1 MTFTVS
7 HRQAGTKRSG
17 VAGLVRHEF
26 RDIDKSNGVETQHS
40 NERIVP
46 ERTHLNESWMWVDGQ
61 QTALTDSRQ
70 ITDELD
76 RRLESAGGTRTNK
89 KTGKVTKVAIRE
101 DAKVVRD
108 IVLQL
113 DPQFTRSSARLLD
126 DDEEEHRE
134 EVRRLLG
141 EMVQHYADL
150 YGQKNLL
157 AASLHWDET
166 SPHVHLLVTPIDD
179 DGRVRQESFIKGRQA
194 MRDNDRAMRR
204 RLEKVGYDVDK
215 EPRGGNRSNMSID
228 EYAQWQE
235 SIERVE
241 AQEVEVADRAI
252 KVRVRESDVNA
263 RERSLEAREASVSSR
278 EAEVGVREAEAAKT
292 AQKAAQEL
300 SAAQAAKD
308 QYLEGLERAQEV
320 RSAFQDLNAELLRG
334 SRVVSRDAY
343 LGRVQPAQKRAENS
357 VREHAQWL
365 MSKPE
370 DTVDPEHGPE
380 LGG

>member
-7 HRQAGTKRSG
+7 HRQAGAKRAG
-17 VAGLVRHEF
+17 VGGLVRHEF

-61 QTALTDSRQ
+61 QVALTDSRQ

-76 RRLESAGGTRTNK
+76 SRLENAGGTRTNK
-89 KTGKVTKVAIRE
+89 KTGEVRRIALQKN
-101 DAKVVRD
+101 AKVVRD
-108 IVLQL
+108 MVLQL
-113 DPQFTRSSARLLD
+113 DPKFTRSSARLLE
-126 DDEEEHRE
+126 DDEEDRRE
-134 EVRRLLG
+134 EVRSLLG

-194 MRDNDRAMRR
+194 MKDNDRAMRR
-204 RLEKVGYDVDK
+204 RLESVGYDVDR

-241 AQEVEVADRAI
+241 AQEVEVADRAV

-263 RERSLEAREASVSSR
+263 RERSLDAREASMSSR
-278 EAEVGVREAEAAKT
+278 EAEVGAREAEVVKRS
-292 AQKAAQEL
+292 QKAVQEL
-300 SAAQAAKD
+300 SAAEAVKVE
-308 QYLEGLERAQEV
+308 YLEGVERTHAV

-334 SRVVSRDAY
+334 TRVVSRDVY
-343 LGRVQPAQKRAENS
+343 RDRVQPAQKRAETS
-357 VREHAQWL
+357 VREQAQWL

-370 DTVDPEHGPE
+370 DTVDPEPGAE
-380 LGG
+380 LGE

>member
-7 HRQAGTKRSG
+7 HRQAGAKRAG
-17 VAGLVRHEF
+17 VGGLVRHEF

-61 QTALTDSRQ
+61 QVALTDSRQ

-76 RRLESAGGTRTNK
+76 SRLENAGGTRTNK
-89 KTGKVTKVAIRE
+89 KTGEVRRIALQKN
-101 DAKVVRD
+101 AKVVRD
-108 IVLQL
+108 MVLQL
-113 DPQFTRSSARLLD
+113 DPKFTRSSARLLE
-126 DDEEEHRE
+126 DDEEDRRE
-134 EVRRLLG
+134 EVRSLLG

-194 MRDNDRAMRR
+194 MKDNDRAMRR
-204 RLEKVGYDVDK
+204 RLESVGYDADR

-241 AQEVEVADRAI
+241 AQEVEVADRAV

-263 RERSLEAREASVSSR
+263 RERSLDAREASMSSR
-278 EAEVGVREAEAAKT
+278 EAEVGAREAEVVKRSQKAVQDLSAAEAAKV
-292 AQKAAQEL
+292 E
-300 SAAQAAKD
+300 
-308 QYLEGLERAQEV
+308 YLEGVERTQAV

-334 SRVVSRDAY
+334 TRVVSRDVY
-343 LGRVQPAQKRAENS
+343 RDRVQPAQKRAETS

-365 MSKPE
+365 MSKPG
-370 DTVDPEHGPE
+370 DAVDPEHGPE